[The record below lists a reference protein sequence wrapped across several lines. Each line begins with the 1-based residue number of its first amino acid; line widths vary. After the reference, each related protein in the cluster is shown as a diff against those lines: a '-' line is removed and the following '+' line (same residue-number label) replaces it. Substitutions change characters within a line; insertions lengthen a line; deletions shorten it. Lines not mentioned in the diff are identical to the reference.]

1 MLPRCRSTRAL
12 DGAPCAVVL
21 PIVLSLLS
29 KKLRARV
36 HIIVRLPT
44 LAAAAACAPRVT
56 HADTRSV
63 SRAAPSRRST
73 ARTSR
78 RSTA

>member
-1 MLPRCRSTRAL
+1 MLPRCRSSRAR

-36 HIIVRLPT
+36 HIIVRLPA
-44 LAAAAACAPRVT
+44 LAAAAACAPRVA